1 MELLRLAVVCCLILI
16 FVTFPFET
24 KGYEGLKKCKVQ
36 NVKNAY
42 TYSKTVFVGEV
53 LRVTEE
59 NGVKTFTFRV
69 GKNWKGAKSKEI
81 QVNVQET
88 MHYQAW
94 FKVREKYLVYASGS
108 DTDENSEKLWER
120 RCSRTKRLSD
130 ASEDMKELGEAKKS
144 VKK

>member
-1 MELLRLAVVCCLILI
+1 M

-24 KGYEGLKKCKVQ
+24 KGYECLEKCKVQ

-42 TYSKTVFVGEV
+42 TNSKAVFVGEV

-69 GKNWKGAKSKEI
+69 KKNWKGAKSKEI
-81 QVNVQET
+81 EVKAQET
-88 MHYQAW
+88 MRYQAW
-94 FKVREKYLVYASGS
+94 FKVGEKYLVYASGS
-108 DTDENSEKLWER
+108 DTDEESEKLWER
-120 RCSRTKRLSD
+120 RCSRTKRLAD
-130 ASEDMKELGEAKKS
+130 ASEDIKELGEAKRS